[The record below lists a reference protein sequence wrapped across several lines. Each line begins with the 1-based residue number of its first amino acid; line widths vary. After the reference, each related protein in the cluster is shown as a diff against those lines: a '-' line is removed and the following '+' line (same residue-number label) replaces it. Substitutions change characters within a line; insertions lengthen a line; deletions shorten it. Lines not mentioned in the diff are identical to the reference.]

1 MKKYLLMLAATAA
14 LSATAVQAHN
24 FESSDDAIQYRQS
37 GFSLMA
43 YNFGDIGAMLKGKK
57 DFDADVAAMRA
68 ANVAALAK
76 LPLEGFIDGSD
87 KGNTEALAKIW
98 ADKADFEAKFTELQT
113 NADALAIAAKG
124 GDKNEL
130 KKAFGAVG
138 KSCKGCHD
146 VYKKD

>member
-98 ADKADFEAKFTELQT
+98 LTRLTLKPSS
-113 NADALAIAAKG
+113 
-124 GDKNEL
+124 KN
-130 KKAFGAVG
+130 
-138 KSCKGCHD
+138 CKPMPMPWP
-146 VYKKD
+146 